1 MATSNA
7 SPSTVA
13 TDETRLRPNAVGLPG
28 VLFQSITMMAPA
40 AAVAFAF
47 FPGIATAGGSFPLA
61 VVLAL
66 VASVLL
72 ALSIGQLAIHLPSA
86 GGFYTYVSRGL
97 GRSLGFLT
105 GWLTIPVYLLFMP
118 VNLLVFGFV
127 AEFFVA
133 TETNGSV
140 DIAWW
145 GWAIALAIG
154 MGLLTFFGIRISAWT
169 LVVAGLIEIV
179 SFVLLSFFLL
189 GHAPDGNTAQA
200 FTPALSGSP
209 DLGGWKVVLQGAVFA
224 FTAFIGFESAAPLAE
239 ESRNPRRIV
248 PRAIF
253 FSALIIGV
261 FFVLASYA
269 GVAGYGFNHLFP
281 SSPTDTN
288 SYVSDPSPTPWLTL
302 ASAVW
307 GQVGFV
313 IITLVLLNSAAA
325 NTAAGYTALGRI
337 VYAMGRAGALPAWLG
352 RLHSRY
358 RTPYV
363 VLVLGGL
370 ISIGLAFWVTQVY
383 GPLPGNLTV
392 ILGVLTLCVLVAYLG
407 VSVTVFFYYRRE
419 HPGDFNVVLHAVIPI
434 ISALLVAAVLFA
446 QFYPDQPTFPANLA
460 APIAAGWL
468 VLGIIWVLVLRARRP
483 SALEAGER
491 IYLEAESPSQEQEA

>member
-1 MATSNA
+1 MATSKAGPSMA
-7 SPSTVA
+7 STATVG
-13 TDETRLRPNAVGLPG
+13 LRPNAVGLPG

-66 VASVLL
+66 VACMLL
-72 ALSIGQLAIHLPSA
+72 ALSIGQLAIHLPAA

-127 AEFFVA
+127 AEGFVQA
-133 TETNGSV
+133 EFKV

-145 GWAIALAIG
+145 IWAIPLAVV
-154 MGLLTFFGIRISAWT
+154 MGLLTFLGIRISART
-169 LVVAGLIEIV
+169 LVVLGLIEIV
-179 SFVLLSFFLL
+179 TFLLLSFFLL

-209 DLGGWKVVLQGAVFA
+209 DLGGWKAVLQGAVFA

-239 ESRNPRRIV
+239 ESRDARRII

-253 FSALIIGV
+253 ISALIIGL
-261 FFVLASYA
+261 FFVLTSYA
-269 GVAGYGFNHLFP
+269 GVAGYGFDHIFP
-281 SSPTDTN
+281 SSPTDMH
-288 SYVSDPSPTPWLTL
+288 SYITDPSATPWLTL
-302 ASAVW
+302 AEAVW
-307 GQVGFV
+307 GQAGLV
-313 IITLVLLNSAAA
+313 IVSLVLLNSAAA

-337 VYAMGRAGALPAWLG
+337 IFAMGRAGALPAFLG

-358 RTPYV
+358 RSPYV

-370 ISIGLAFWVTQVY
+370 ISIGLAIWVTKAY
-383 GPLPGNLTV
+383 GPLPGNLTL
-392 ILGVLTLCVLVAYLG
+392 ILAVLTLCILVAYIG
-407 VSVTVFFYYRRE
+407 VSITVFFYYRRE
-419 HPGDFNVVLHAVIPI
+419 HPGDFNVVLHAVIPFL
-434 ISALLVAAVLFA
+434 ATLLVAAVLFA
-446 QFYPDQPTFPANLA
+446 QFYPVQPTFPANLA

-468 VLGIIWVLVLRARRP
+468 VVGIIWVLVLRVSNP
-483 SALEAGER
+483 TALEAGER
-491 IYLEAESPSQEQEA
+491 LYVEAEAPHE

>member
-1 MATSNA
+1 MATSKA
-7 SPSTVA
+7 SPSTVVA
-13 TDETRLRPNAVGLPG
+13 AEAGLRPNAIGLTG
-28 VLFQSITMMAPA
+28 VLFQSIAMMAPA

-47 FPGIATAGGSFPLA
+47 FPGIATAGGSFPLG

-72 ALSIGQLAIHLPSA
+72 ALSVGQLAIHLPSA

-97 GRSLGFLT
+97 GHSLGFLT

-127 AEFFVA
+127 AEYFVA

-145 GWAIALAIG
+145 VWAIPLAVV
-154 MGLLTFFGIRISAWT
+154 MGLLIFFGIQISART
-169 LVVAGLIEIV
+169 LVVLGLIEIV
-179 SFVLLSFFLL
+179 AFMLLSLFLL
-189 GHAPDGNTAQA
+189 GHAPDGNTIQA

-239 ESRNPRRIV
+239 ESRNPRRII

-253 FSALIIGV
+253 YSALIVGL
-261 FFVLASYA
+261 FFVLTSYA
-269 GVAGYGFNHLFP
+269 GLAGYGFNHIFP
-281 SSPTDTN
+281 GTDPNTPAFVTDTQ
-288 SYVSDPSPTPWLTL
+288 PTPWMTL
-302 ASAVW
+302 ADAVW
-307 GQVGFV
+307 GQAGFV
-313 IITLVLLNSAAA
+313 AITLVLLNSAAA

-337 VYAMGRAGALPAWLG
+337 VFAMGRAGALPGWLG
-352 RLHSRY
+352 KLHSRY

-363 VLVLGGL
+363 VLILGGL
-370 ISIGLAFWVTQVY
+370 ISIGFAFWVTAAY
-383 GPLPGNLTV
+383 GPLPGNLTL
-392 ILGVLTLCVLVAYLG
+392 ILGVLTLCVLVAYIG
-407 VSVTVFFYYRRE
+407 VSITTIFFYLRQHRSN
-419 HPGDFNVVLHAVIPI
+419 FNVLLHAIIPI
-434 ISALLVAAVLFA
+434 ITTLLVAAVLVA
-446 QFYPDQPTFPANLA
+446 QFYPNAPAFPANLA

-468 VLGIIWVLVLRARRP
+468 VVGIIWVIVLRFTKP

-491 IYLEAESPSQEQEA
+491 LYLEAESATQE